1 MKKHVKIYMDASG
14 YDQEEFIPCE
24 VCGYPATDIHHIKRR
39 GMGGSKKADEIG
51 NLMALCRLC
60 HAKAHAYPKLQKP
73 ILQRVH
79 DAVVESW
86 GAT

>member
-1 MKKHVKIYMDASG
+1 MKPYIKTYLDAAGISVG
-14 YDQEEFIPCE
+14 ERIMCE
-24 VCGYPATDIHHIKRR
+24 VCGYPAVDIHHIERK

-60 HAKAHAYPKLQKP
+60 HTKAHAFPKLQKP

-79 DAVVESW
+79 NAVIESW
-86 GAT
+86 G